1 MAATKGTTLAVITAM
16 KVVYEDMT
24 DLAENEL
31 DTFRFVAGRMTL
43 GGEDVVCVIARQAVA
58 KDLTLL
64 VESRGGTVHNVSDEI
79 QTWLDK
85 A

>member
-1 MAATKGTTLAVITAM
+1 MAATKGTSLAVMTAM

-43 GGEDVVCVIARQAVA
+43 GGEDVVCVIGRGEIA
-58 KDLTLL
+58 KNLTLL
-64 VESRGGTVHNVSDEI
+64 VESRGGNVHTVSDEI
-79 QTWLDK
+79 QAWLDK
-85 A
+85 P